1 MNRARAF
8 LLAALGLALPA
19 GLALAVYLTS
29 AGPLAATPEVLAVS
43 PQIGVPATTSTSAQE
58 PTTTSRRED
67 RRDEDLPGKCKDP
80 DHRLDPDCDPGRDD
94 DEDDDSS
101 GRGRSG
107 SDDDSSGPGG
117 GGDDSSGS
125 GSGGDDDSSG
135 SGSDNS
141 GSDDD

>member
-1 MNRARAF
+1 MNRARTF

-43 PQIGVPATTSTSAQE
+43 PQIGVPATTSTSAEE

-67 RRDEDLPGKCKDP
+67 RQDDRRDDDLPGKCKDP

-117 GGDDSSGS
+117 G
-125 GSGGDDDSSG
+125 DDDSSG